1 MDPESTEPSNR
12 SVGDPPR
19 VLDDLLQL
27 GERLAGAESVLL
39 FLDFDG
45 TLAPIVDD
53 PTLAKLPAATR
64 QTLNELAALEN
75 VTIAIVS
82 GRALGDV
89 KGRVGMPG
97 LSYAGNHGL
106 EIEGPGLSFEHPVA
120 AGLRRKVRH
129 ITERVAAKA
138 ACLDGVE
145 IELKGLSSSVHF
157 RRSSVAAR
165 IELDLV
171 IREIIADDDPDIA
184 ITAGKMVH
192 EIRPRVGWDKGTAV
206 VWIRE
211 HLGGDGDLPIV
222 LGDDKTDES
231 AFMAFEDAITIC
243 VDPRRPTAAKYQLD
257 NPEEVREFLEW
268 VRRVWEKRLGAT
280 KHRTA

>member
-1 MDPESTEPSNR
+1 MNPAKPELSKR
-12 SVGDPPR
+12 SVADPPS

-27 GERLAGAESVLL
+27 GERLERAESVLL

-45 TLAPIVDD
+45 TLAPIVDE
-53 PTLAKLPAATR
+53 PKLALLPAETR
-64 QTLNELAALEN
+64 QTLSELAEVEK

-89 KGRVGMPG
+89 KERVGMPG
-97 LSYAGNHGL
+97 LIYAGNHGL

-120 AGLRRKVRH
+120 AGLRRKVRRV
-129 ITERVAAKA
+129 TERVAAKA

-145 IELKGLSSSVHF
+145 IESKGLSSSVHF
-157 RRSSVAAR
+157 RRASIAAQ

-171 IREIIADDDPDIA
+171 VREIIADDDPDIA

-192 EIRPRVGWDKGTAV
+192 EIRPRIGWDKGSAV

-211 HLGGDGDLPIV
+211 HLGGDRDAPIV
-222 LGDDKTDES
+222 LGDDMTDES

-243 VDPRRPTAAKYQLD
+243 VDPRRPTAARYRLE
-257 NPEEVREFLEW
+257 NPEEVRDFLRW
-268 VRRVWEKRLGAT
+268 VTRVWERRMGAT
-280 KHRTA
+280 KHRSA